1 MIRIFLTREI
11 IVKQRKY
18 LTSDE
23 VFSLLQEAENKITS
37 HRDYCMIYMTYI
49 HGLRASELTGLTLS
63 DYDPLSRKLRIT
75 RLKGGFN
82 TIHPVIEEE
91 HHLLQR
97 WLTERKRY
105 VQQDVPWLF
114 ITRKGQRLSRQRVY
128 TLVRQ
133 YGDAAQLP
141 VRVHPHMLRHA
152 CGYSLA
158 ERGNDTRL
166 IQDYLG
172 HRNIRH
178 TVIYTASN
186 AERFHVA
193 WNGES
198 GFEDMEKEPTS
209 SNPTVTSISHRLRQG
224 GKN

>member
-1 MIRIFLTREI
+1 M
-11 IVKQRKY
+11 KQRKY
-18 LTSDE
+18 LTSNE
-23 VFSLLQEAENKITS
+23 VFSLLQEIKNKITS
-37 HRDYCMIYMTYI
+37 PRDYCMIYMAYI
-49 HGLRASELTGLTLS
+49 HGLRANELTGLTLS

-91 HHLLQR
+91 HRLLQH
-97 WLTERKRY
+97 WLAVRPHY
-105 VQQDVPWLF
+105 AQQDVPWLF
-114 ITRKGQRLSRQRVY
+114 ITRTGQRLSRQRIY

-133 YGDAAQLP
+133 YGAAAQLP

-172 HRNIRH
+172 HKNIRH

-186 AERFHVA
+186 AERFHTA

-198 GFEDMEKEPTS
+198 GFDAMDNKPAPL
-209 SNPTVTSISHRLRQG
+209 NPVATTIDLPLRLG
-224 GKN
+224 SKN

>member
-1 MIRIFLTREI
+1 M
-11 IVKQRKY
+11 KQRKY

-23 VFSLLQEAENKITS
+23 VFSLLQEIKSDIIS
-37 HRDYCMIYMTYI
+37 HRDYCMIYMAYI
-49 HGLRASELTGLTLS
+49 HGLRASELTGLKLS

-75 RLKGGFN
+75 RLKGGFS
-82 TIHPVIEEE
+82 TIHPVLEEE
-91 HHLLQR
+91 HFLLQH
-97 WLTERKRY
+97 WLAQRARY
-105 VQQDVPWLF
+105 AQQDTPWLF
-114 ITRKGQRLSRQRVY
+114 ITRTGQRFSRQRIY

-186 AERFHVA
+186 AERFNTA

-198 GFEDMEKEPTS
+198 GFDIMNNEAATLDPMVATPHL
-209 SNPTVTSISHRLRQG
+209 HRRR
-224 GKN
+224 KN

>member
-1 MIRIFLTREI
+1 M
-11 IVKQRKY
+11 KQRKY
-18 LTSDE
+18 LTSVE
-23 VFSLLQEAENKITS
+23 VFSLLQEANKKTIP
-37 HRDYCMIYMTYI
+37 HRDYCMIYMAYI
-49 HGLRASELTGLTLS
+49 HGLRASELTGLKLS
-63 DYDPLSRKLRIT
+63 DYDPLSRKLRIK
-75 RLKGGFN
+75 RLKGGFH

-91 HHLLQR
+91 HRLLQR
-97 WLTERKRY
+97 WLAERTRY
-105 VQQDVPWLF
+105 VQEDVPWLF
-114 ITRKGQRLSRQRVY
+114 TTRTGQRISRQRIY

-133 YGDAAQLP
+133 YGAAAQLP

-178 TVIYTASN
+178 TVVYTASN
-186 AERFHVA
+186 AERFHSA

-198 GFEDMEKEPTS
+198 GLERRDNLSTPINSSEPS
-209 SNPTVTSISHRLRQG
+209 PDQL
-224 GKN
+224 

>member
-1 MIRIFLTREI
+1 M
-11 IVKQRKY
+11 KPRKY

-23 VFSLLQEAENKITS
+23 VFSLLQETEKKTIS
-37 HRDYCMIYMTYI
+37 HRDYCMIYMAYI

-82 TIHPVIEEE
+82 TIHPVIEQE

-97 WLTERKRY
+97 WLAERHRY
-105 VQQDVPWLF
+105 VRQDVPWLF
-114 ITRKGQRLSRQRVY
+114 ITRTGQRLSRQRIY

-133 YGDAAQLP
+133 YGNAAQLP
-141 VRVHPHMLRHA
+141 VQVHPHMLRHA

-186 AERFHVA
+186 AERFHAA
-193 WNGES
+193 WNGKS
-198 GFEDMEKEPTS
+198 GFEKTKNESTPLDPK
-209 SNPTVTSISHRLRQG
+209 VTSINQRLRQG
-224 GKN
+224 GKC

>member
-1 MIRIFLTREI
+1 
-11 IVKQRKY
+11 
-18 LTSDE
+18 
-23 VFSLLQEAENKITS
+23 
-37 HRDYCMIYMTYI
+37 
-49 HGLRASELTGLTLS
+49 
-63 DYDPLSRKLRIT
+63 
-75 RLKGGFN
+75 
-82 TIHPVIEEE
+82 EEYR
-91 HHLLQR
+91 LLQR
-97 WLTERKRY
+97 WLVERKYY

-114 ITRKGQRLSRQRVY
+114 ITRTGQRLSRQRIY

-133 YGDAAQLP
+133 YGAAAQLP
-141 VRVHPHMLRHA
+141 VRAHPHMLRHA

-186 AERFHVA
+186 AERFHTA

-198 GFEDMEKEPTS
+198 GFDTRDKR
-209 SNPTVTSISHRLRQG
+209 VTPYDSD
-224 GKN
+224 